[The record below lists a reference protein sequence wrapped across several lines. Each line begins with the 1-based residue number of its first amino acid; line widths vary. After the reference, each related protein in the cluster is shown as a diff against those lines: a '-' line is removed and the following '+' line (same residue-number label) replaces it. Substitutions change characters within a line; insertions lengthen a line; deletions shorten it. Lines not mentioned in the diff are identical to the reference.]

1 MTPFNYK
8 DWRILAI
15 ALVQL
20 AVIIYFL
27 YENVPLF
34 DEHVLGGYLRI
45 TLSSLLSHR
54 LSSLRSLH
62 FSSVGWPSS
71 LSLNSTSTVEVS
83 KVTDL
88 IVLREDGPVSSPIVE
103 VSPRTDLISLS
114 EERPVPVP
122 IVPASPGADL
132 IVLPEDEM
140 CPAPTFEVRPGTDLV
155 LFSEDGVCPVPTGEV
170 SPGTDLIP
178 FSG

>member
-8 DWRILAI
+8 DWIILAI
-15 ALVQL
+15 ALVQI

-54 LSSLRSLH
+54 LSSLQ
-62 FSSVGWPSS
+62 FPSVGWPSS

-103 VSPRTDLISLS
+103 VSPRTDLTLLS

-122 IVPASPGADL
+122 IVPVSPGADL
-132 IVLPEDEM
+132 I
-140 CPAPTFEVRPGTDLV
+140 
-155 LFSEDGVCPVPTGEV
+155 
-170 SPGTDLIP
+170 P